1 MEKWTYD
8 AFISYRHSELDKFVA
23 ENLHRQ
29 LESFRLPKKVVEN
42 AEHKGADGHKAEV
55 RTRITRVF
63 RDKDELPLTNNL
75 EDPIRKALEG
85 SECLIVICSPRLK
98 ESIWCKKEIE
108 TFISMHG
115 REKVFAVL
123 VEGEPEDS
131 FPEELLSWE
140 ETVTR
145 PDGSTEVVKHLL
157 EPWAADVRGADRR
170 AVLKAM
176 KTEILR
182 LLAPMFGLQYDD
194 LRQRHRER
202 RMRRILSAS
211 LAVAGVCLAF
221 GAVSTS
227 MALRISSQKAEI
239 ASQNEELFKQQEQIQ
254 TQNEQLMQNQAL
266 SLAENSL
273 DRLSKGDRIGAIQ
286 LATQALTEYDGM
298 EMPYTARAQYALTE
312 SLYVYDS
319 RIGIKPL
326 YQFETKGIINFT
338 KVSPDG
344 KLFLTCDAS
353 EGLILWDVGTGKQ
366 IKNLPD
372 NHMNSERSC
381 TFVGSE
387 RVAYFGEKGEVEIYD
402 ISTGD
407 TTCFERGFYSALF
420 ADEEGKYLVLS
431 SLFDIMVYDA
441 NSMELLDS
449 VTLPE
454 GAFVY
459 TFPTISMRYFEALP
473 IYYEVEKQKYLCFW
487 DLQEGVSRTVLEMGE
502 GFSPVV
508 GFRGDIAYVLFDV
521 QKEDW
526 RLDAYLLACNWR
538 SGEILWKKTFEN
550 TGGDMFY
557 LPCVEEAESLLL
569 ATGAETRLVH
579 LADGEEVACFAL
591 GSSVVGGGVMMTS
604 DYFVTFTRSGE
615 YHTTGGVQ
623 KLDYVQADRFL
634 SHSQNVKEF
643 KVTAEG
649 FLVLPYQDNR
659 VTLYNYFTNED
670 AVEIEEEVP
679 VLEDLFL
686 EYSDAEKFAKEKGLE
701 KAALARFVL
710 DVPEQGM
717 TVLWYSDDVLEIY
730 NTADMTLLAAFF
742 GIQDSVR
749 YYYGEDRD
757 GNLYIGGAAYT
768 YVINKNFEILGR
780 IERLRYLNTE
790 ENYLVQATTSGVL
803 RQIPIYSLEELLVK
817 AQECVVEFSK

>member
-29 LESFRLPKKVVEN
+29 LESFRLPRQVVDSTKHRGREG
-42 AEHKGADGHKAEV
+42 EETGR
-55 RTRITRVF
+55 RTRIERVF

-75 EDPIRKALEG
+75 EDPIRKALAE
-85 SECLIVICSPRLK
+85 SEYLIVICSPRLR
-98 ESIWCKKEIE
+98 ESLWCKKEIE

-123 VEGEPEDS
+123 AEGEPEES

-145 PDGSTEVVKHLL
+145 PDGSTEVIKHML
-157 EPWAADVRGADRR
+157 EPLAADVRGADRR

-239 ASQNEELFKQQEQIQ
+239 ASQNEELFKQQEQIRA
-254 TQNEQLMQNQAL
+254 QNEQLMQNQAL
-266 SLAENSL
+266 SLAEDSL
-273 DRLSKGDRIGAIQ
+273 ARLSKGDRIGAIQ
-286 LATQALTEYDGM
+286 LAQQALTEYDGM

-319 RIGIKPL
+319 RTGIKPL
-326 YQFETKGIINFT
+326 YQFETRGIINFT
-338 KVSPDG
+338 RVSPDG

-353 EGLILWDVGTGKQ
+353 DGLILWDVGTGKQ

-372 NHMNSERSC
+372 NHMGSGSSC
-381 TFVGSE
+381 TFVGNE
-387 RVAYFGEKGEVEIYD
+387 RVAYFSEKGEVEIYD

-407 TTCFERGFYSALF
+407 TTCFEHKFSSSLF
-420 ADEEGKYLVLS
+420 ADEEGRYLVIS
-431 SLFDIMVYDA
+431 SLRDVLIYNA
-441 NSMELLDS
+441 HSMELLHS

-454 GAFVY
+454 GAFLY
-459 TFPTISMRYFEALP
+459 TFPTIAMNYFETLP
-473 IYYEVEKQKYLCFW
+473 IYYEVENQNYLCFW
-487 DLQEGVSRTVLEMGE
+487 DLREGASRAVLELGE
-502 GFSPVV
+502 GFAPVV

-526 RLDAYLLACNWR
+526 RLDAYLWACNWR
-538 SGEILWKKTFEN
+538 SGEIFWKKTFEN

-579 LADGEEVACFAL
+579 LADGAEVARFAL
-591 GSSVVGGGVMMTS
+591 GSSVVGGGVMRTS
-604 DYFVTFTRSGE
+604 DYFITYTRSGE
-615 YHTTGGVQ
+615 YHMTGGAQ
-623 KLDYVQADRFL
+623 KLDYVQAERFL

-643 KVTAEG
+643 KVFAGG

-679 VLEDLFL
+679 VPEDLFL
-686 EYSDAEKFAKEKGLE
+686 EYGDAEKFAQEKGLE
-701 KAALARFVL
+701 KAALARYVL
-710 DVPEQGM
+710 DVPEQDM
-717 TVLWYSDDVLEIY
+717 TVLWYSDDTLEIY
-730 NTADMTLLAAFF
+730 NTGDMTLLAAFSD
-742 GIQDSVR
+742 IQDWVR

-757 GNLYIGGAAYT
+757 GNLYIGGTAYT
-768 YVINKNFEILGR
+768 YVINKNFEILYR
-780 IERLRYLNTE
+780 IERLRYLNAE
-790 ENYLVQATTSGVL
+790 ENYLVLGGTSDVM
-803 RQIPIYSLEELLVK
+803 RKVPIYSLEELLVK
-817 AQECVVEFSK
+817 AQESMIE

>member
-157 EPWAADVRGADRR
+157 EPLAADVRGADRR

-312 SLYVYDS
+312 SLYAYDCRTS
-319 RIGIKPL
+319 MKAQ
-326 YQFETKGIINFT
+326 YQFETKGIISYM
-338 KVSPDG
+338 KVSPNRN
-344 KLFLTCDAS
+344 LLLTCDAS
-353 EGLILWDVGTGKQ
+353 EGLILWDVKTREKI
-366 IKNLPD
+366 IKLP
-372 NHMNSERSC
+372 NNSMISESYC
-381 TFVGSE
+381 TFVGNDK
-387 RVAYFGEKGEVEIYD
+387 VAYFSQGGDVEIYD
-402 ISTGD
+402 VSTRKTVTLG
-407 TTCFERGFYSALF
+407 EKYAYSLF
-420 ADEEGKYLVLS
+420 SDAEGRYIAMQWLS
-431 SLFDIMVYDA
+431 SILLYDGQTLEPIG
-441 NSMELLDS
+441 SC
-449 VTLPE
+449 VLPE
-454 GAFVY
+454 GVRFLRLPSA
-459 TFPTISMRYFEALP
+459 PIDRLECLP
-473 IYYEVEKQKYLCFW
+473 ISYKLDDQYYLCFW
-487 DLQEGVSRTVLEMGE
+487 DVQEGVFRTVWKLEGD
-502 GFSPVV
+502 FSPTVQ
-508 GFRGDIAYVLFDV
+508 FKGDTAYVLSNV

-526 RLDAYLLACNWR
+526 RFDAHLWACNYKT
-538 SGEILWKKTFEN
+538 GEVYWKKTFEN
-550 TGGDMFY
+550 TYGDQIY
-557 LPCVEEAESLLL
+557 LPGDQDVENFLFTSD
-569 ATGAETRLVH
+569 AETH
-579 LADGEEVACFAL
+579 LIRFADGEEVARFAL
-591 GSSVVGGGVMMTS
+591 GSSVVGGIAFPES
-604 DYFVTFTRSGE
+604 DLFATFTRSGE
-615 YHTTGGVQ
+615 YHTTSGSSV
-623 KLDYVQADRFL
+623 LDYAREDML
-634 SHSQNVKEF
+634 ESHSNNVKDF
-643 KVTAEG
+643 KVSSGG
-649 FLVLPYQDNR
+649 FLILPYQDNR
-659 VTLYNYFTNED
+659 ITVYNYCVNED
-670 AVEIEEEVP
+670 AVEFEGDIPASDEP
-679 VLEDLFL
+679 VLE
-686 EYSDAEKFAKEKGLE
+686 YNDAVDFAQEKGLE
-701 KAALARFVL
+701 RAALARYVFE
-710 DVPEQGM
+710 VPEKGL
-717 TVLWYSDDVLEIY
+717 TILWYSDSVMEIY
-730 NTADMTLLAAFF
+730 NTDDMTLTASFSD
-742 GIQDSVR
+742 IQYAVNH
-749 YYYGEDRD
+749 YYGEDKD
-757 GNLYIGGAAYT
+757 GNLYIGGSVYAYILNRN
-768 YVINKNFEILGR
+768 YEILGR
-780 IERLRYLNTE
+780 IERLRAVNTE